1 MCCIRLA
8 MSLNRRLLVG
18 GASAT
23 ALGLGLYA
31 TCRHTMAASEAPPA
45 GDAAAAA
52 AADGAALAAPPAA
65 PQARYINDVMND
77 VSAYT
82 IIYPNVPLMP

>member
-18 GASAT
+18 GASA

-31 TCRHTMAASEAPPA
+31 TCRHTMASSEAPPA
-45 GDAAAAA
+45 GDAAAA

-77 VSAYT
+77 VSAHT